1 MGTQLP
7 DDRKRSKFRIIT
19 ISTGAITLLLC
30 SAVAVY
36 LVRPA
41 HGAREPIQASTE
53 ATPAPEATPQV
64 SPMPVRMTRPDKPYV
79 ITAYFE
85 EHQAGDE
92 TNADVLLAI
101 KLAAE
106 EAKKTGL
113 SLVVTCHGDDAVPG
127 NPKATEDDF
136 KLSRFVTIRDDLI
149 EQGITENRIK
159 NGWNDPALTA
169 ETAKD
174 APKSTAKRP
183 NCYIETAVPTS
194 LD

>member
-1 MGTQLP
+1 MSTQLP
-7 DDRKRSKFRIIT
+7 DDRKRSKFRIIM
-19 ISTGAITLLLC
+19 ISAGAITLLLC

-53 ATPAPEATPQV
+53 ATPAPQV
-64 SPMPVRMTRPDKPYV
+64 SPTPVRMARPDKPYV

-113 SLVVTCHGDDAVPG
+113 SLVVTCHGNDAIQG
-127 NPKATEDDF
+127 NSKATEDDF

-149 EQGITENRIK
+149 AQGITENRIK

-169 ETAKD
+169 ETAKS

>member
-1 MGTQLP
+1 MM
-7 DDRKRSKFRIIT
+7 
-19 ISTGAITLLLC
+19 ISAGAITLLIC
-30 SAVAVY
+30 SAVAIY
-36 LVRPA
+36 LMRPA
-41 HGAREPIQASTE
+41 RGASEPIQTSTE
-53 ATPAPEATPQV
+53 ATPAQQV
-64 SPMPVRMTRPDKPYV
+64 SPMPVRMARPDSPYV

-113 SLVVTCHGDDAVPG
+113 SLVVTCHGNDAIQG
-127 NPKATEDDF
+127 NSKATEDDF

-149 EQGITENRIK
+149 AQGITENRIK

-169 ETAKD
+169 ETAKS
-174 APKSTAKRP
+174 APKSTDKRP

>member
-7 DDRKRSKFRIIT
+7 DNQKRSKLRIMM
-19 ISTGAITLLLC
+19 ISAGAITLLLC
-30 SAVAVY
+30 SAVSVY
-36 LVRPA
+36 LMRPA
-41 HGAREPIQASTE
+41 RGASEPIQTSTE
-53 ATPAPEATPQV
+53 ATPAPQV
-64 SPMPVRMTRPDKPYV
+64 SPMPVRMARPDKPFV

-113 SLVVTCHGDDAVPG
+113 SLVVTCHGDDAIPG

-149 EQGITENRIK
+149 AQGITENRIK